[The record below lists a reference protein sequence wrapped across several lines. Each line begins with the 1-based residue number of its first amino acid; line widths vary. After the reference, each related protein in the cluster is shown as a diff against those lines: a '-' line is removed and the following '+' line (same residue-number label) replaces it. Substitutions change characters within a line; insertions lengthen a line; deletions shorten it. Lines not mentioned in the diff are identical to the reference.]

1 MVRMAPCIADRHQFL
16 KIWRITLCASTIW
29 SGTEDMDETPL
40 RRRLGL
46 DRPSIADHPVETTDV
61 ATAAPHPMPAV
72 RSVVREMLETA
83 VFILLVFLIVRGA
96 IQNFKIEGQSMEP
109 NLHSGQYIL
118 VNKLIFFHFDLHAPL
133 RLLPG
138 NADLPPRV
146 VYPFRPPRRGD
157 VVVFEYPRD
166 MSKDYIKRVIALP
179 GETVEIREGRVYING
194 ILLDEPY
201 LQGVATTCRLE
212 DPCARGPVVVEPGT
226 VFVMGDNR
234 ANSSDSREWSSLP
247 LDRIIG
253 QAWISYWPREHW
265 GVIPSPTYAA
275 LP

>member
-1 MVRMAPCIADRHQFL
+1 
-16 KIWRITLCASTIW
+16 
-29 SGTEDMDETPL
+29 MDETPL

-46 DRPSIADHPVETTDV
+46 DRPSIADHPVETADTPAV
-61 ATAAPHPMPAV
+61 APSPAPAV
-72 RSVVREMLETA
+72 RSIVREMLETA
-83 VFILLVFLIVRGA
+83 IFILLVFLIVRGA

-118 VNKLIFFHFDLHAPL
+118 VNKLIFFHFDLNAPL

-146 VYPFRPPRRGD
+146 VYPFRTPRRGD

-179 GETVEIREGRVYING
+179 GETVEIRDGRVYING

-201 LQGVATTCRLE
+201 LQGITTTCRFE
-212 DPCARGPVVVEPGT
+212 DPCARGPVVVDPGT

-234 ANSSDSREWSSLP
+234 TNSSDSREWDDLP

-265 GVIPSPTYAA
+265 GAIPLPTYAA